1 LHWVPFSNPQLPDFR
16 IEWTASRPWVY
27 THNDSL
33 LTFTSSEIGLGFP
46 LGPNAQMLFVEMNMW
61 HHYKTHISADL
72 TYIKQGSGLG
82 SDPNDNYNLRDKSLD
97 DSTSMLLGKVK
108 ENLIYGMNFH
118 HRFTELFSITGNC
131 SFNNNEEIFEGRLGL
146 LMNY

>member
-1 LHWVPFSNPQLPDFR
+1 
-16 IEWTASRPWVY
+16 
-27 THNDSL
+27 
-33 LTFTSSEIGLGFP
+33 
-46 LGPNAQMLFVEMNMW
+46 MLFVEMNMW

-97 DSTSMLLGKVK
+97 NSTPMLLGKVK

-118 HRFTELFSITGNC
+118 HRLTELFSITGNC